1 MNFFQPPTTRIS
13 QAERELQPLLVDE
26 GIQVLSTFE
35 MNKVASLTYSDI
47 VCDDIFELFEK
58 ILSQPLDFSSL
69 TIEKTLVVT
78 RHVMIYGSEKC
89 VNSAYG
95 IGRFIE
101 NLTTFN
107 SVLAAQQQQGVNAF
121 FQRIQGGGV
130 DRGGP
135 IREAA
140 QKVQELL
147 RNINHLQRIRNE
159 CASKNSL
166 VPIGDDKI
174 AFITDEV
181 RHIILKKKIEQQQRI
196 EIKSNLAKSEGG
208 WGAGYMAKDGKNVV
222 GAAHGIEEMIKM
234 AQREKSKFSDG
245 GISFPSAEEKILQ
258 ELAEEARRNKEAEK
272 KERTAQI
279 GDLLGFTEPSP
290 AVDLLDFGVGSS
302 VGTAPV
308 ASASGDLLGFFD
320 APANSTSIY
329 TSSAGTDL
337 LGLGAPTIGRSQLPQ
352 QSLLDLASDHHVDE
366 GLLSLVVPTDG
377 ALDPFASVDAS
388 FQPSLNGS
396 LLPDGEGKG
405 LSGLMNTLNIGGL
418 SKPAVPPLQEDRFA
432 ALDALASTTLTPNP
446 STSFDSKT
454 VDNVLSM
461 GVTASTGYSMGV
473 GQSWSVPTSG
483 NHAPL
488 MASLVI
494 AEPMLIAPG
503 GGQVAAAY
511 GDVGVDNDNPWV
523 MGGTTGTGLQP
534 LGEAPAA
541 PPPPPPPQ

>member
-1 MNFFQPPTTRIS
+1 MNFFQTPTTRIS
-13 QAERELQPLLVDE
+13 QAERELQPLLVNE
-26 GIQVLSTFE
+26 GIQVLSSFE

-47 VCDDIFELFEK
+47 VCDEIFELIEK
-58 ILSQPLDFSSL
+58 IVSQPLDFSCL

-78 RHVMIYGSEKC
+78 RHLMIYGSEKC
-89 VNSAYG
+89 VNSGYG

-140 QKVQELL
+140 HKIQELL
-147 RNINHLQRIRNE
+147 RNIHHLQRIRNE
-159 CASKNSL
+159 SASKNSL

-196 EIKSNLAKSEGG
+196 DIKSNLAKSEGG

-258 ELAEEARRNKEAEK
+258 ELAEEARRNKEAE
-272 KERTAQI
+272 RMQGAAQT
-279 GDLLGFTEPSP
+279 GDLLGFAEPSP
-290 AVDLLDFGVGSS
+290 AVDLLDFGVSS
-302 VGTAPV
+302 SLSAGPEPTA
-308 ASASGDLLGFFD
+308 SRDLLGFFD
-320 APANSTSIY
+320 APADPTSIY
-329 TSSAGTDL
+329 PSSAGDDL
-337 LGLGAPTIGRSQLPQ
+337 LGLGVPTMGRSQLPQ
-352 QSLLDLASDHHVDE
+352 QSLLDLANDHQVDE
-366 GLLSLVVPTDG
+366 GLLSLAVPTEP
-377 ALDPFASVDAS
+377 AVDPFTSVGPA
-388 FQPSLNGS
+388 FQSSLNGS
-396 LLPDGEGKG
+396 LLSEGEGNG
-405 LSGLMNTLNIGGL
+405 MMGLMNTLNIGGL
-418 SKPAVPPLQEDRFA
+418 SKPVMAPVQEDRFA
-432 ALDALASTTLTPNP
+432 ALDALASNTLTPIP
-446 STSFDSKT
+446 SSSFDSKT
-454 VDNVLSM
+454 MDNGLSM
-461 GVTASTGYSMGV
+461 GATTSTGNNMGM
-473 GQSWSVPTSG
+473 GHSWLAPVTSL
-483 NHAPL
+483 NAPSL
-488 MASLVI
+488 ASLVVV
-494 AEPMLIAPG
+494 EPMLIAPG
-503 GGQVAAAY
+503 SGQVAAAY
-511 GDVGVDNDNPWV
+511 GDGGVDDDNPWV

>member
-258 ELAEEARRNKEAEK
+258 ELAEEARRNKEAER
-272 KERTAQI
+272 KERTAQT

-290 AVDLLDFGVGSS
+290 AVDLLDFGVASS
-302 VGTAPV
+302 VGTPPV

-329 TSSAGTDL
+329 TSSAGNDL
-337 LGLGAPTIGRSQLPQ
+337 LGLGAPTMGRSQLPQ
-352 QSLLDLASDHHVDE
+352 QSLLDLANDHQVDE
-366 GLLSLVVPTDG
+366 GLLSLVVPTDV
-377 ALDPFASVDAS
+377 ALDPFASVGAP

-396 LLPDGEGKG
+396 LLPDAEGRG
-405 LSGLMNTLNIGGL
+405 LSGLMNTLNIGRL
-418 SKPAVPPLQEDRFA
+418 SKPAVAPLQEDRFA

-483 NHAPL
+483 NHSPL

-511 GDVGVDNDNPWV
+511 GDVGLDNDNPWV